1 MWLLRERLNYFIE
14 KYFPNSPRVKQ
25 ILPWAW
31 IIERLDTKLMS
42 RGLISY
48 RRLVVS
54 CSKMALHGSIIVEIC
69 DETMAKMWRKL
80 VEMQGLLTCMLFF
93 FGVFS
98 GYFNFW
104 CVFFLPFLACSD
116 EDPSKP
122 HLNLRGKHFLLL
134 VCVICPCF
142 WENCIP
148 KIDLTR
154 AIFSRLGD
162 GFGTPL
168 LRKFLLVSIHNYD
181 WQTFQGWNCPIRI
194 VTDWVLLFSSHTL
207 RLKKA
212 EINYIRSWRRV
223 SVSVRT
229 RFVKFQSANFFVS
242 RTVSSK

>member
-1 MWLLRERLNYFIE
+1 MVPSWWKF
-14 KYFPNSPRVKQ
+14 V
-25 ILPWAW
+25 
-31 IIERLDTKLMS
+31 TK
-42 RGLISY
+42 R
-48 RRLVVS
+48 
-54 CSKMALHGSIIVEIC
+54 
-69 DETMAKMWRKL
+69 WRKCEANQSKCSVCLPVCCSFSEFL
-80 VEMQGLLTCMLFF
+80 VATLI
-93 FGVFS
+93 FGVCFS
-98 GYFNFW
+98 
-104 CVFFLPFLACSD
+104 LPFLACSD

-134 VCVICPCF
+134 IYVVCPCF

-168 LRKFLLVSIHNYD
+168 LRKFLFVSIHNYD
-181 WQTFQGWNCPIRI
+181 WQTFQGWNCRIGI

-207 RLKKA
+207 RLKMA
-212 EINYIRSWRRV
+212 EMNYIRSWRRV